1 MIRVFFCLGPTFL
14 FTFPMAMIG
23 FPLFLCFIFALGI
36 FGLGWQVTGQ
46 NDMERFYT
54 YNNHKEDKNEIK
66 SAR

>member
-1 MIRVFFCLGPTFL
+1 
-14 FTFPMAMIG
+14 MAMIG

-46 NDMERFYT
+46 NDMERFYI
-54 YNNHKEDKNEIK
+54 YNNHKEYKNEIK